1 MGGNYFILRFD
12 LVFYELGGAGMT
24 KIQVMLIKLNT
35 CKKIICAKVCILQNL
50 TFLWNMFIWPHMGN
64 LHRLN
69 YIKISMFILVQ

>member
-50 TFLWNMFIWPHMGN
+50 TFL
-64 LHRLN
+64 
-69 YIKISMFILVQ
+69 